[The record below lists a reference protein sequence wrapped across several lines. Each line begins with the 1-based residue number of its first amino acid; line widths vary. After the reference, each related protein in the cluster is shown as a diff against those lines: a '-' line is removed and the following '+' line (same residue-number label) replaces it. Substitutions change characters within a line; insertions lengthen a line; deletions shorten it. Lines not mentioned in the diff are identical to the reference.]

1 MASNI
6 RFINMFGEGFQSIG
20 KAEINFENLGTCYVR
35 GINKYDNKTKSNG
48 SGKSSLFSMLHWCLF
63 GKTAAGIGNGVLNK
77 FYKDN
82 GCFVTVNLDIDSVN
96 YEITRSIKHSK
107 YETGVTVL
115 KNNEDISGNNKTDS
129 DKLIKD
135 ILGLDSE
142 LFTQMIFLSQGFAN
156 RFAVYAPK
164 ARKELLES
172 LYGLD
177 DKLNHLIESLKAKD
191 TTVTEVLNMFN
202 GEIIKYSTQQTGI
215 VNQIEGL
222 HSQIDRTNNDI
233 AMLKASKCDI
243 TQVDLDALSD
253 KVKQLQLQKEAV
265 NNKISQRAIILNSL
279 SIDRQTTM
287 RDISQKKRE
296 IDGFSNNK
304 VCPTCGTLL
313 EDYSKNEHIQ
323 AHIKEL
329 TAEIKMLET
338 SVEEIDKKIKS
349 EEEIRNKLNFKLN
362 NFNSDLIRVQ
372 NEFNNKSKLYEA
384 EIKKDTEIAALNKNI
399 EEYNAVI
406 LEKSEQLKE
415 IEDLLKN
422 LDSAINDKNRDSAVL
437 KHSIRL
443 ANNQFKA
450 YMLESIVKML
460 NLKLESLSKTLF
472 ENEIITINLNTKLD
486 ICLGSK
492 VYEQLSGGE
501 QRKVDVAIIIAQRY
515 LAQQMNAVSAN
526 ILILDEIFDGL
537 DDVSFNLVLDLLSD
551 EMQDVESTFII
562 SHRDVKDIAF
572 DHLITVVKEKDQI
585 SYISET

>member
-1 MASNI
+1 M
-6 RFINMFGEGFQSIG
+6 
-20 KAEINFENLGTCYVR
+20 V
-35 GINKYDNKTKSNG
+35 
-48 SGKSSLFSMLHWCLF
+48 
-63 GKTAAGIGNGVLNK
+63 
-77 FYKDN
+77 
-82 GCFVTVNLDIDSVN
+82 
-96 YEITRSIKHSK
+96 
-107 YETGVTVL
+107 
-115 KNNEDISGNNKTDS
+115 
-129 DKLIKD
+129 
-135 ILGLDSE
+135 
-142 LFTQMIFLSQGFAN
+142 
-156 RFAVYAPK
+156 
-164 ARKELLES
+164 
-172 LYGLD
+172 
-177 DKLNHLIESLKAKD
+177 ESLKAKD
-191 TTVTEVLNMFN
+191 TTVTEILNTFN
-202 GEIIKYSTQQTGI
+202 GEIIKYSTQQTSI
-215 VNQIEGL
+215 VNQIEGF

-233 AMLKASKCDI
+233 AILKASKCDI
-243 TQVDLDALSD
+243 TQDDLDTLSD
-253 KVKQLQLQKEAV
+253 KIKQLQSQKEAV

-287 RDISQKKRE
+287 RDITQKKRE

-329 TAEIKMLET
+329 TAEIKTLEV
-338 SVEEIDKKIKS
+338 SIEEIDKKIKS

-362 NFNSDLIRVQ
+362 SFSSDLMQ
-372 NEFNNKSKLYEA
+372 TQSEFNDKSKLYEA

-399 EEYNAVI
+399 EEYNAAI
-406 LEKSEQLKE
+406 SEKSEQLKE
-415 IEDLLKN
+415 IKDLLKN

-526 ILILDEIFDGL
+526 ILVLDEIFDGL